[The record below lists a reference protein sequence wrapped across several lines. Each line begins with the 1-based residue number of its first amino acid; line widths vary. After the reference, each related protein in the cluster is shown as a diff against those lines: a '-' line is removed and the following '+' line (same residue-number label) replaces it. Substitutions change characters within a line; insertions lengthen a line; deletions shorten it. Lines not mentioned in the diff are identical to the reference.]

1 MLECERVEAERT
13 ARLYHKAIGGRHQ
26 VIIIF
31 RSRNRVDIGHTIIT
45 CRDADVRKVHGISI
59 IFVAIHIEIRRRAG
73 TDINT
78 VVELLLS
85 VSCIHGYEI
94 EKGTAYRGIRFR
106 ALRFRGSGS
115 TFATHIGGYPAG
127 IRTMCGIGIR
137 NRYFKRGKLRNDGGI
152 GAVSLRFIHDGIVQR
167 YTLNQELFQ
176 FIICNTIIPRY
187 SQTRSQTFQH
197 QAHVVA
203 AVRTL
208 NDSFTIDNGY
218 LYMLQMKHVRHSVHT
233 PRSRGVNRIYHGR
246 IYYHTLYLF

>member
-1 MLECERVEAERT
+1 
-13 ARLYHKAIGGRHQ
+13 
-26 VIIIF
+26 
-31 RSRNRVDIGHTIIT
+31 
-45 CRDADVRKVHGISI
+45 
-59 IFVAIHIEIRRRAG
+59 
-73 TDINT
+73 
-78 VVELLLS
+78 
-85 VSCIHGYEI
+85 
-94 EKGTAYRGIRFR
+94 
-106 ALRFRGSGS
+106 
-115 TFATHIGGYPAG
+115 
-127 IRTMCGIGIR
+127 MCGIGIR
-137 NRYFKRGKLRNDGGI
+137 NRYFKRGELRNDGGI
-152 GAVSLRFIHDGIVQR
+152 GAVSLRSIHDGIVQR

-197 QAHVVA
+197 QAYVVA